1 MKNIIFTFNTM
12 IEYLYSKL
20 ENICISGFYLSIL
33 ASIYYFIN
41 IFFKFPKSTGTI
53 LITIISILVLLAF
66 IGYFN
71 EIYNF
76 YFKNTTDKFDID
88 ISFFNKLKTNKPKY
102 IFLKLLAVIVSFFG
116 TLVLSLVI
124 IFFIF
129 SVYVIY
135 LLIIVA
141 IIGSFLCLLIQSY
154 RFYT

>member
-20 ENICISGFYLSIL
+20 ENICISGFYLAIL
-33 ASIYYFIN
+33 TSIYYFIN

-53 LITIISILVLLAF
+53 LITIISTLILLAF

-76 YFKNTTDKFDID
+76 YFKNITDKFDID

-116 TLVLSLVI
+116 TLALSLAI
-124 IFFIF
+124 IFIIF

-135 LLIIVA
+135 LLLIVF
-141 IIGSFLCLLIQSY
+141 IIGFVFSFIGK
-154 RFYT
+154 FF

>member
-1 MKNIIFTFNTM
+1 MKNLIFTFNTM

-20 ENICISGFYLSIL
+20 ENICISGFYLAIL
-33 ASIYYFIN
+33 TSIYYFIN

-53 LITIISILVLLAF
+53 IIWISFIIVFLVF

-71 EIYNF
+71 EIYEF
-76 YFKNTTDKFDID
+76 YFKNTSNKFDID
-88 ISFFNKLKTNKPKY
+88 VTFFNKFKTIKPKY
-102 IFLKLLAVIVSFFG
+102 IFLKLLAIIISFIG

-135 LLIIVA
+135 LLLIVF
-141 IIGSFLCLLIQSY
+141 IIGFVFSFIGK
-154 RFYT
+154 FF

>member
-1 MKNIIFTFNTM
+1 MKNLIFTFNTM
-12 IEYLYSKL
+12 VEYLYSKL
-20 ENICISGFYLSIL
+20 KDICISGFYLAIL
-33 ASIYYFIN
+33 TSIYYFIN
-41 IFFKFPKSTGTI
+41 IFFEFPKSTGTI

-76 YFKNTTDKFDID
+76 YFKSTTDKFDID
-88 ISFFNKLKTNKPKY
+88 ISFFNKLKTIKPKY
-102 IFLKLLAVIVSFFG
+102 IFLKLLAIIISFIG

-135 LLIIVA
+135 LLLIVF
-141 IIGSFLCLLIQSY
+141 IIGFVFSFIGK
-154 RFYT
+154 FF

>member
-33 ASIYYFIN
+33 ASIYYLIN

-53 LITIISILVLLAF
+53 LITIISTLILLAF

-76 YFKNTTDKFDID
+76 YFKNITDKFDID

-116 TLVLSLVI
+116 TLALSLAI
-124 IFFIF
+124 IFIIF

-135 LLIIVA
+135 LLLIVF
-141 IIGSFLCLLIQSY
+141 IIGFVFSFIGK
-154 RFYT
+154 FF

>member
-1 MKNIIFTFNTM
+1 MKNLIFTFNTM

-20 ENICISGFYLSIL
+20 ENICISGFVLAIL
-33 ASIYYFIN
+33 TSIYYFIN
-41 IFFKFPKSTGTI
+41 IFFEFPKYTGTI
-53 LITIISILVLLAF
+53 LITIISALVLLAF

-71 EIYNF
+71 EIYDF
-76 YFKNTTDKFDID
+76 YFKSTTDKFDID

-102 IFLKLLAVIVSFFG
+102 IFLKLLAIIISFIG

-135 LLIIVA
+135 LLLIVF
-141 IIGSFLCLLIQSY
+141 IIGFVFSFIGK
-154 RFYT
+154 FF

>member
-33 ASIYYFIN
+33 ASIYYLIN

-71 EIYNF
+71 EIYEF
-76 YFKNTTDKFDID
+76 YFKNTSNKFNID
-88 ISFFNKLKTNKPKY
+88 ITFFNKFKTNKTK
-102 IFLKLLAVIVSFFG
+102 
-116 TLVLSLVI
+116 
-124 IFFIF
+124 
-129 SVYVIY
+129 
-135 LLIIVA
+135 
-141 IIGSFLCLLIQSY
+141 
-154 RFYT
+154 

>member
-1 MKNIIFTFNTM
+1 MKNLIFTFNTM

-20 ENICISGFYLSIL
+20 EGICISGFYLAIL
-33 ASIYYFIN
+33 TSIYYFIN

-76 YFKNTTDKFDID
+76 YFKSTTDKFDID

-102 IFLKLLAVIVSFFG
+102 IFLKLLAIIISFIG
-116 TLVLSLVI
+116 TLVLSLVM

-129 SVYVIY
+129 SIMLYIIY
-135 LLIIVA
+135 LL
-141 IIGSFLCLLIQSY
+141 
-154 RFYT
+154 

>member
-141 IIGSFLCLLIQSY
+141 IIGSFFSFISKL
-154 RFYT
+154 F

>member
-33 ASIYYFIN
+33 ASIYYLIN

-71 EIYNF
+71 EIYEF

-116 TLVLSLVI
+116 TLALSLAI
-124 IFFIF
+124 IFIIF

-135 LLIIVA
+135 LLLIVF
-141 IIGSFLCLLIQSY
+141 IIGFVFSFIGK
-154 RFYT
+154 FF

>member
-1 MKNIIFTFNTM
+1 MKNIIFAFNTM
-12 IEYLYSKL
+12 IEYLYLKL
-20 ENICISGFYLSIL
+20 EDICISGFYLAIL
-33 ASIYYFIN
+33 TSIYYFIN
-41 IFFKFPKSTGTI
+41 IFFEFPKYTGTI
-53 LITIISILVLLAF
+53 LITIISALVLLAF

-71 EIYNF
+71 EIYDF

-135 LLIIVA
+135 LLLIVF
-141 IIGSFLCLLIQSY
+141 IIGFVFSFIGK
-154 RFYT
+154 FF

>member
-20 ENICISGFYLSIL
+20 ENICISGFYLAIL

-141 IIGSFLCLLIQSY
+141 IIGSFFSFISKL
-154 RFYT
+154 F

>member
-141 IIGSFLCLLIQSY
+141 IIGSFFSFISKL
-154 RFYT
+154 FWD

>member
-20 ENICISGFYLSIL
+20 ENICISGFYLAIL
-33 ASIYYFIN
+33 TSIYYFIN

-53 LITIISILVLLAF
+53 LITIISALILLAF

-76 YFKNTTDKFDID
+76 YFKNITDKFDID

-116 TLVLSLVI
+116 TLALSLAI
-124 IFFIF
+124 IFIIF

-135 LLIIVA
+135 LLLIVF
-141 IIGSFLCLLIQSY
+141 IIGFVFSFIGK
-154 RFYT
+154 FF

>member
-20 ENICISGFYLSIL
+20 EGICISGFYLAIL
-33 ASIYYFIN
+33 TSIYYFIN

-53 LITIISILVLLAF
+53 LITIISALVLLTF
-66 IGYFN
+66 ISYFN

-116 TLVLSLVI
+116 TLALSLTI
-124 IFFIF
+124 IFIIF

-135 LLIIVA
+135 LLLIVF
-141 IIGSFLCLLIQSY
+141 IIGFFFSFIGK
-154 RFYT
+154 FF

>member
-20 ENICISGFYLSIL
+20 ENISISGFVLAIL
-33 ASIYYFIN
+33 TSIYYFIN
-41 IFFKFPKSTGTI
+41 IFFEFPKHTGTI
-53 LITIISILVLLAF
+53 LITIISALVLLAF

-116 TLVLSLVI
+116 TLALSLAI
-124 IFFIF
+124 IFIIF
-129 SVYVIY
+129 SIYVIY
-135 LLIIVA
+135 LLIIIF
-141 IIGSFLCLLIQSY
+141 IIGTILSFINKI
-154 RFYT
+154 F

>member
-1 MKNIIFTFNTM
+1 MKNLIFTFNTM
-12 IEYLYSKL
+12 VEYLYSKL
-20 ENICISGFYLSIL
+20 KDICISGFYLAIL
-33 ASIYYFIN
+33 TSIYYFIN
-41 IFFKFPKSTGTI
+41 IFFEFPKSTGTI

-76 YFKNTTDKFDID
+76 YFKSTTDKFDID

-102 IFLKLLAVIVSFFG
+102 IFLKLLAIIISFIG

-135 LLIIVA
+135 LLLIVF
-141 IIGSFLCLLIQSY
+141 IIGFVFSFIGK
-154 RFYT
+154 FF